1 LIEKNI
7 TSISVD
13 YTEADYRDTET
24 GTYMAETAVVT
35 LNNAQTSI
43 NEFWFDVDTTKT
55 THNGSVTS
63 GNVILSISLDTFY
76 SKILRITCAYRNK
89 YSWSVAK
96 WIFIPIRTE
105 NFYAAD
111 FCVS

>member
-1 LIEKNI
+1 MLLM
-7 TSISVD
+7 
-13 YTEADYRDTET
+13 RQET
-24 GTYMAETAVVT
+24 IFVM
-35 LNNAQTSI
+35 
-43 NEFWFDVDTTKT
+43 
-55 THNGSVTS
+55 
-63 GNVILSISLDTFY
+63 ILSISLDTFY

-105 NFYAAD
+105 NFYAVD